1 MRCKHLQL
9 VIESDLMYYV
19 FKNETEEEGVKMKI
33 KATLERI
40 PGGMMVV
47 PLLLA
52 AVLNTFAPDLLRI
65 GNFTQALFVDG
76 ASTLIALFLLCTGAQ
91 INLKS
96 FGRSLGKGA
105 TLLVTKWAVGAAFGL
120 LAILFAGEDGLWLGI
135 APIAMI
141 AAMTNS
147 NGGMFVALVGQYGS
161 KEDRAAYSLLALND
175 GPFLT
180 MVALSIFGAMGFVNG
195 LFSITSFIAV
205 LLPIAVGM
213 VLGNLDENM
222 RSFLERGSSMLIPF
236 FAFALGMSI
245 DFKSILSGGLSGV
258 ILGLLTVFVTGTAGY
273 FVFKAL
279 KWNPIVGAAEGSTA
293 GNAVAT
299 PAAIAAANAS
309 FASVVDIATVQVAA
323 SVVTTAVVLPIYV
336 GFLVKRLE
344 KKGYQFEQNQD
355 SDITDENSGNV
366 SKQIT
371 SNQA

>member
-1 MRCKHLQL
+1 
-9 VIESDLMYYV
+9 
-19 FKNETEEEGVKMKI
+19 MKI
-33 KATLERI
+33 KATLDRI

-47 PLLLA
+47 PLLIA
-52 AVLNTFAPDLLRI
+52 ALINTFFPDLLRI

-91 INLKS
+91 INVKS
-96 FGRSLGKGA
+96 FGVSVGKGA
-105 TLLVTKWAVGAAFGL
+105 TLLATKWAVGAVFGL
-120 LAILFAGEDGLWLGI
+120 IAYLLAGDNGLWLGL
-135 APIAMI
+135 APIAVI

-147 NGGMFVALVGQYGS
+147 NGGLFVALVGQYGS

-180 MVALSIFGAMGFVNG
+180 MIALSIFGAMGFVDG
-195 LFSITSFIAV
+195 MFSITSFISV

-222 RSFLERGSSMLIPF
+222 RTFLDKGSSMLIPF
-236 FAFALGMSI
+236 FAFALGMGI
-245 DFKSILSGGLSGV
+245 DFGAILEGGLAGI

-309 FASVVDIATVQVAA
+309 FAQVVDIATVQVAA
-323 SVVTTAVVLPIYV
+323 STVTTAILLPIYV

-344 KKGYQFEQNQD
+344 KKGYKFEQQED
-355 SDITDENSGNV
+355 VKEANV
-366 SKQIT
+366 
-371 SNQA
+371 